1 MFWIL
6 ESSLFF
12 CIVPNIMTL
21 PHLPTGTSFLKA
33 PGYKLLFQ
41 NEHFSDTLKA
51 VLCCF
56 PEFCKSSWFFWHLL
70 ISRLN
75 IPDAF
80 KYNTP
85 YTSFLSVFQLINTH
99 FKILSA
105 DHICCIT
112 NVAYDK
118 SCHILYLGPVF
129 PQILH
134 RFYCYSLAVLS
145 IGSYRNYD

>member
-1 MFWIL
+1 
-6 ESSLFF
+6 
-12 CIVPNIMTL
+12 MTL
-21 PHLPTGTSFLKA
+21 PHLPTGTNFLMA
-33 PGYKLLFQ
+33 PGYKLLFPH
-41 NEHFSDTLKA
+41 ESLSDILKA

-56 PEFCKSSWFFWHLL
+56 PEFWKSFWFFWCLL

-75 IPDAF
+75 VPDAF
-80 KYNTP
+80 KCNTP

-105 DHICCIT
+105 DNICCLT
-112 NVAYDK
+112 NVANDE

-129 PQILH
+129 PQILPT
-134 RFYCYSLAVLS
+134 FYCYLLAVLS